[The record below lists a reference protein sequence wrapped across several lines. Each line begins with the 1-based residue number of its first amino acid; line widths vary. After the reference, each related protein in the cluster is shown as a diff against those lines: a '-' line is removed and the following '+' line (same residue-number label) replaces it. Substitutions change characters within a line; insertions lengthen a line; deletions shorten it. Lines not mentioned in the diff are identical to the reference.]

1 MSWSGK
7 KEGAP
12 PTAAADAVLLP
23 AAQVYPPAPLDFG
36 RGHPDIVT
44 MRLPDSFLDDL
55 RTRLSLSAVVGRK
68 VTWDMKKTNQAK
80 GDWWAPCP
88 FHQEKSASFHV
99 DDQKGFY
106 YCFGCQAKG
115 NVFGFVQETE
125 NVGFMEAV
133 EILAGEAGM
142 EMPARDPRAAE
153 KSDLR
158 TRLAEVTQEA
168 VKWFRLQLATG
179 AASDA
184 RAYLE
189 RRGLTRETL
198 TRFEIGFAPDASDAF
213 LRAMAAKGV
222 PFELL
227 EGAGLAVPAQEGR
240 AARDRFI
247 HRIIFPIRDA
257 RGRCIG
263 FGGRAMNPNAK
274 AKYLNS
280 PETPLFDKGSN
291 LYNLRDARAA
301 AGKGQPLV
309 VAEGYMDVIALAQ
322 AGFDAAVAP
331 LGTAVTERQL
341 QMLWRIT
348 PEPLIALDGDAAGQR
363 AGLRVADLA
372 LPLIEAGQS
381 LRFAILP
388 EGKDPDDL
396 IREQGPGA
404 MRGVLDAAKPMLSLL
419 WRRETDGK
427 SFDSPERRAMLD
439 RDLRAIL
446 RRIKD
451 TSLRRHYAEEVARL
465 RADLFGI
472 PLGQA
477 ARFEV
482 PAAAPPDPPPA
493 QGRDFIP
500 NPAYRRDRPFVPGKN
515 WQPPARATST
525 ARASALAAGST
536 TPDVLLEQVILAGL
550 IRHPDLIGD
559 FTDLLEGATWN
570 REEHGWIAQALLT
583 LDTRLDRDEMR
594 DILEARIGEETLE
607 TLLAQAH
614 VRISPVLRDDPEGAR
629 LCIRDLRTRLE
640 ARRGADRE
648 AREALEDFEDG
659 ADEAMTWRLAAAG
672 KRQSAALRIRD
683 EDTATGEGETSF
695 ADYYDSLLATP
706 AGKTRTKK

>member
-1 MSWSGK
+1 M
-7 KEGAP
+7 
-12 PTAAADAVLLP
+12 
-23 AAQVYPPAPLDFG
+23 
-36 RGHPDIVT
+36 

-55 RTRLSLSAVVGRK
+55 RNRLSLSAVVGRK

-142 EMPARDPRAAE
+142 PMPARDPKAAE

-158 TRLAEVTQEA
+158 TRLAEVTEEA

-184 RAYLE
+184 RAYLDL
-189 RRGLTRETL
+189 RGLTRETL
-198 TRFEIGFAPDASDAF
+198 NRFEIGFAPDASDAF
-213 LRAMAAKGV
+213 LRAMADKGI
-222 PFELL
+222 PFDML
-227 EGAGLAVPAQEGR
+227 EGAGLAVPAEDGR

-247 HRIIFPIRDA
+247 HRIIFPIRDV

-322 AGFDAAVAP
+322 AGFEAAVAP

-341 QMLWRIT
+341 QMLWRVT

-381 LRFAILP
+381 LRFAVLP

-396 IREQGPGA
+396 IRDAGPRA
-404 MRGVLDAAKPMLSLL
+404 MRAVLDDAKSMLSLL
-419 WRRETDGK
+419 WKRETEGK

-439 RDLRAIL
+439 RDLRAVL

-451 TSLRRHYAEEVARL
+451 ASLRRHYAEEVARL
-465 RADLFGI
+465 RAELFGI
-472 PLGQA
+472 PLTRA
-477 ARFEV
+477 PVFDV
-482 PAAAPPDPPPA
+482 PPAPPTEPD
-493 QGRDFIP
+493 RVFVP
-500 NPAYRRDRPFVPGKN
+500 NPAYRRDRPWTPGQK
-515 WQPPARATST
+515 WKPPAQATTT
-525 ARASALAAGST
+525 ARASALASGST
-536 TPDVLLEQVILAGL
+536 TPDLLLEQVILAGL
-550 IRHPDLIGD
+550 IRHPELIAE
-559 FTDLLEGATWN
+559 FTDLLEGGTWGQD
-570 REEHGWIAQALLT
+570 EHVWIGQALLAADAG
-583 LDTRLDRDEMR
+583 LEMGEML
-594 DILEARIGEETLE
+594 DILEARIGTEALE
-607 TLLAQAH
+607 TLLAQRH
-614 VRISPVLRDDPEGAR
+614 VRISPVTRGDGDAAR
-629 LCIRDLRTRLE
+629 LCIRDATTRLE
-640 ARRGADRE
+640 ARRAKARETRE
-648 AREALEDFEDG
+648 AEEDFEDG
-659 ADEAMTWRLAAAG
+659 AADEAMTWRLAEAG
-672 KRQSAALRIRD
+672 KRQTAAMRPRED
-683 EDTATGEGETSF
+683 DTATGEEETSF

-706 AGKTRTKK
+706 AGKSTTEK

>member
-1 MSWSGK
+1 
-7 KEGAP
+7 
-12 PTAAADAVLLP
+12 
-23 AAQVYPPAPLDFG
+23 
-36 RGHPDIVT
+36 

-125 NVGFMEAV
+125 NVSFMEAV

-142 EMPARDPRAAE
+142 PMPARDPRAAE

-158 TRLAEVTQEA
+158 TRLAEVTEDA
-168 VKWFRLQLATG
+168 VRWFRLQLATG

-184 RAYLE
+184 RAYLD

-198 TRFEIGFAPDASDAF
+198 NRFEIGFAPDAWDGLTNHLTAKNIAF
-213 LRAMAAKGV
+213 DLI
-222 PFELL
+222 
-227 EGAGLAVPAQEGR
+227 EGAGLAGKTSSDKPFDKFR
-240 AARDRFI
+240 N
-247 HRIIFPIRDA
+247 RIMFPIRDA

-263 FGGRAMNPNAK
+263 FGGRAMDPADK

-301 AGKGQPLV
+301 AGKGQALV
-309 VAEGYMDVIALAQ
+309 VAEGYMDVIALVQ
-322 AGFDAAVAP
+322 AGFEAAVAP

-341 QMLWRIT
+341 QMLWRVT
-348 PEPLIALDGDAAGQR
+348 PEPLIALDGDSAGQR

-396 IREQGPGA
+396 IRDAGTSA
-404 MRGVLDAAKPMLSLL
+404 MRAVLDEARPMLSLL
-419 WRRETDGK
+419 WNREIEGK
-427 SFDSPERRAMLD
+427 NFDSPERRAMLD
-439 RDLRAIL
+439 RDLRAVL

-451 TSLRRHYAEEVARL
+451 GSLRRHYTEEVARL

-472 PLGQA
+472 PLTRTA
-477 ARFEV
+477 VFDA
-482 PAAAPPDPPPA
+482 PASQPDNDR
-493 QGRDFIP
+493 GFVP
-500 NPAYRRDRPFVPGKN
+500 NPNYRRDRPWTPGKK
-515 WQPPARATST
+515 WQPPPQASAT
-525 ARASALAAGST
+525 ARTSALASGST
-536 TPDVLLEQVILAGL
+536 TPDILLEQVILAGL
-550 IRHPDLIGD
+550 IRHPSLIVE
-559 FTDLLEGATWN
+559 FTDVLESGSWS
-570 REEHGWIAQALLT
+570 RDEHVWIAQALLSV
-583 LDTRLDRDEMR
+583 DPQEEAAAIM
-594 DILEARIGEETLE
+594 DILDARLGPEALE
-607 TLLAQAH
+607 TLLAQRH
-614 VRISPVLRDDPEGAR
+614 VRISPITRGDGVAAR
-629 LCIRDLRTRLE
+629 LCIRDALTRLE

-648 AREALEDFEDG
+648 AREALEDFDD
-659 ADEAMTWRLAAAG
+659 ADEAMTWRLAQAG
-672 KRQSAALRIRD
+672 KRNDAALR
-683 EDTATGEGETSF
+683 TGDDAGPDGETERSF